1 VYPATRLVVST
12 REHRGGFRL
21 PSTDSRE
28 GIGISIPNVLTGPRS
43 AGKGGRTGSAK
54 PKILSDKKRVVVTG
68 FGLVTAVG
76 NDEASFWSSL
86 VAGRTGISKIRHCD
100 LSANRVQNGG
110 EVAIESFEAN
120 LPPQFRR
127 SDRCLK
133 FAFEASRQALT
144 AAGRLTGPTVIPQ
157 DIGSIWGCGVGQSE
171 MIEKAHACFFDKG
184 PRGMRPS
191 SIPNCMANS
200 LAANISICF
209 QLTGP
214 NYVVASACTS
224 ATNAIGIGFR
234 MISEGHAQSVL
245 CGGAESPLSPGHY
258 ACWNN
263 LGVLSAIPEPGRALR
278 PFAVDRAGTLLGEGS
293 GALVLESIDS
303 ARHRGARIR
312 GEIVG
317 YGESSDATHMI
328 GQSVTGQARAID
340 AALRSAGI
348 APHSIGY
355 INAHGTGT
363 ETNDDTESKA
373 IRQVMGDAT
382 DKIPV
387 GAMKSF
393 FGHTLGA
400 SGAIEGIGTLLALE
414 TGIAPRN
421 LNLDNPDLAGRLC
434 LIGETSRP
442 ISSDYAIKSTFG
454 FGGGN
459 AVLVFRRYS

>member
-1 VYPATRLVVST
+1 M
-12 REHRGGFRL
+12 
-21 PSTDSRE
+21 
-28 GIGISIPNVLTGPRS
+28 
-43 AGKGGRTGSAK
+43 
-54 PKILSDKKRVVVTG
+54 VTG
-68 FGLVTAVG
+68 FGLVTAIG
-76 NDEASFWSSL
+76 NDEASFSSSL
-86 VAGRTGISKIRHCD
+86 AAGRTGLRKVRHWD

-110 EVAIESFEAN
+110 EVETEIIEAN

-144 AAGRLTGPTVIPQ
+144 AAGRLAGPSAAPQ
-157 DIGSIWGCGVGQSE
+157 EIGSIWGCGVGQSE
-171 MIEKAHACFFDKG
+171 MIERAHACFFDKG

-200 LAANISICF
+200 LAANISIHF
-209 QLTGP
+209 RLTGP
-214 NYVVASACTS
+214 NYVIASACTS
-224 ATNAIGIGFR
+224 ATNAIGVAFR

-263 LGVLSAIPEPGRALR
+263 LGVLSAIPEADQAFR
-278 PFAVDRAGTLLGEGS
+278 PFAADRAGMLLGEGA

-303 ARHRGARIR
+303 AQRRGARIR

-328 GQSVTGQARAID
+328 GQSVTGQARAIES
-340 AALRSAGI
+340 ALHGSGI
-348 APHSIGY
+348 TPKSIGY
-355 INAHGTGT
+355 INAHGTAT
-363 ETNDDTESKA
+363 ETNDATESQA
-373 IRQVMGDAT
+373 IRQVMGAAT
-382 DKIPV
+382 DGIPV

-414 TGIAPRN
+414 TGKAPRN
-421 LNLDNPDLAGRLC
+421 LNLDRPDLACQLD

-442 ISSDYAIKSTFG
+442 ITTEYAIKNTFG

-459 AVLVFRRYS
+459 AVLVFRRHS